1 MRLKIFLYSIIV
13 FFSISLV
20 AQEKENINIE
30 GINSFTIPDTLNYA
44 KKYSPRIK
52 RLIDD
57 PLTPSKS
64 AFFSAII
71 PGLGQAYIGKG
82 WKIPI
87 IYGLIGSAVY
97 SYDLQ
102 NKEMNSYRTAY
113 KRRKNGFFDD
123 EYLETDIPITTE
135 QLLLGMEFHKNYR
148 DMAIILGAVAYILNI
163 LDANVSAHLLQFNVS
178 DDLSLTPNFIFNEE
192 QTGIRIALKFK

>member
-30 GINSFTIPDTLNYA
+30 GINSITIPDTLNYV
-44 KKYSPRIK
+44 KNYSRRIK

-148 DMAIILGAVAYILNI
+148 DMAIILGAVAYMLNI

>member
-30 GINSFTIPDTLNYA
+30 GINPFTIPDTLNYA

>member
-1 MRLKIFLYSIIV
+1 VRLKNFLYLIIV
-13 FFSISLV
+13 FGSISLV
-20 AQEKENINIE
+20 AQEKIKKNIE
-30 GINSFTIPDTLNYA
+30 AINSITIPDSLKYTKN
-44 KKYSPRIK
+44 YSPRIK
-52 RLIDD
+52 RLIEN
-57 PLTPSKS
+57 PLTPSKA

-82 WKIPI
+82 WKVPI
-87 IYGLIGSAVY
+87 IYSLLGSAVY

-148 DMAIILGAVAYILNI
+148 DMALILGAVAYMLNI

-178 DDLSLTPNFIFNEE
+178 DDLSLTPNFIFNQE
-192 QTGIRIALKFK
+192 QTGIRIALQFK

>member
-30 GINSFTIPDTLNYA
+30 GINSITIPDTLNYV
-44 KKYSPRIK
+44 KNYSRRIK

>member
-1 MRLKIFLYSIIV
+1 MRLKNFLYLIIV
-13 FFSISLV
+13 FGSISLV
-20 AQEKENINIE
+20 AQEKIKKNIE
-30 GINSFTIPDTLNYA
+30 AINSITIPDSLKYTKN
-44 KKYSPRIK
+44 YSPRIK
-52 RLIDD
+52 RLIEN
-57 PLTPSKS
+57 PLTPSKA

-82 WKIPI
+82 WKVPI
-87 IYGLIGSAVY
+87 IYSLLGSAVY

-148 DMAIILGAVAYILNI
+148 DMALILGAVAYMLNI

-178 DDLSLTPNFIFNEE
+178 DDLSLTPNFIFNQE
-192 QTGIRIALKFK
+192 QTGIRIALQFK

>member
-1 MRLKIFLYSIIV
+1 VRLKIFLYSIIV

-30 GINSFTIPDTLNYA
+30 GINSITIPDTLNYV
-44 KKYSPRIK
+44 KNYSRRIK